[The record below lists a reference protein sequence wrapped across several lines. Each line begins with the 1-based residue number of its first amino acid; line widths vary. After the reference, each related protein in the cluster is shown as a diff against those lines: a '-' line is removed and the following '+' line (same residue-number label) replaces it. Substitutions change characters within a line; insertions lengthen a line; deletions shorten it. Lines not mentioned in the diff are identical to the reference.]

1 MEFTSSY
8 AVEIKNIKKLFN
20 LTIKIFNQAVSFCI
34 QAFESEWPEL
44 KDIND
49 ASKTNKN
56 IANELKSEIQK
67 FSNI

>member
-20 LTIKIFNQAVSFCI
+20 LTIKIFNQVVSFCI
-34 QAFESEWPEL
+34 QAFESEWLEL